1 MSSPRLAITPTR
13 TVLFLF
19 LGLPVLA
26 AVLLQRYMFAGL
38 TAPPSD
44 FGTGSMF
51 DAIAVRYDMI
61 NRALALGMD
70 TGWRER
76 MVAKIAESVSHLQHP
91 PLLLDVA
98 TGTADVALL
107 LARALPEAKIIGV
120 DPSRH
125 MLHIGRQKVE
135 QRGHRPET
143 IRLLVHDAQD
153 DFANVLLLDHHDDDD
168 DTAPQLLLF
177 DGATMSFGIRNVPD
191 RAKALCQIHRALR
204 EGARLCILE
213 FSEPADN
220 AGFLGAVA
228 RLFIRH
234 VVPVLGGLLS
244 GKPREYWHLQHSI
257 QDFPSPREFSML
269 LENLSERCD
278 DGAYRLEEL
287 VQMNFGSVQLYV
299 ATVVRNHGQEE
310 SAKQLLVEKDMEE
323 KLTDQ

>member
-1 MSSPRLAITPTR
+1 MTKT
-13 TVLFLF
+13 TVLVSLVII
-19 LGLPVLA
+19 LLPVLA

-76 MVAKIAESVSHLQHP
+76 MVAKIVESVEGTLEQEQQQPHP
-91 PLLLDVA
+91 LRLLDVA

-107 LARALPEAKIIGV
+107 LARALPHAQIVGV

-135 QRGHRPET
+135 QRGYTRET
-143 IRLLVHDAQD
+143 IDLRLHDAQM
-153 DFANVLLLDHHDDDD
+153 DFSAVVAQQQQQQPLL
-168 DTAPQLLLF
+168 QF

-191 RAKALCQIHRALR
+191 RAQALCQIHRVLR
-204 EGARLCILE
+204 DGARFCILE
-213 FSEPADN
+213 FSEPADD
-220 AGFLGAVA
+220 AGFLGALA
-228 RLFIRH
+228 RLFIRY
-234 VVPVLGGLLS
+234 VVPILGGILS

-257 QDFPSPREFSML
+257 HDFPSPREFVEL
-269 LENLSERCD
+269 LENLRETCD
-278 DGAYRLEEL
+278 DGAYRLDEL

-299 ATVVRNHGQEE
+299 TTVIRDQQLQQEAASSTHSE
-310 SAKQLLVEKDMEE
+310 V
-323 KLTDQ
+323 

>member
-1 MSSPRLAITPTR
+1 
-13 TVLFLF
+13 
-19 LGLPVLA
+19 
-26 AVLLQRYMFAGL
+26 
-38 TAPPSD
+38 
-44 FGTGSMF
+44 
-51 DAIAVRYDMI
+51 
-61 NRALALGMD
+61 
-70 TGWRER
+70 
-76 MVAKIAESVSHLQHP
+76 MVAKIAESVSHLPHP
-91 PLLLDVA
+91 RLLDVA

-107 LARALPEAKIIGV
+107 LARALPEAQIVGV

-135 QRGHRPET
+135 QRGYRPET

-153 DFANVLLLDHHDDDD
+153 DFANVLLPPLNSDNDDGM
-168 DTAPQLLLF
+168 AAQLLF

-213 FSEPADN
+213 FSEPDDD

-234 VVPVLGGLLS
+234 VVPILGGLLS

-257 QDFPSPREFSML
+257 QDFPSPREFGML
-269 LENLSERCD
+269 LTNLSESCD

-299 ATVVRNHGQEE
+299 TTVVRNHRQAESATQLLEKNTEE
-310 SAKQLLVEKDMEE
+310 S
-323 KLTDQ
+323 

>member
-1 MSSPRLAITPTR
+1 MTKT
-13 TVLFLF
+13 TVLVSLVI
-19 LGLPVLA
+19 LLLPVLA

-76 MVAKIAESVSHLQHP
+76 MVAKIVESVESTTTLELQQQQQQP
-91 PLLLDVA
+91 PQLRLLDVA

-107 LARALPEAKIIGV
+107 LARALPHAQIVGV

-135 QRGHRPET
+135 QRGYTRET
-143 IRLLVHDAQD
+143 IDLRLHDAQT
-153 DFANVLLLDHHDDDD
+153 DFSAVV
-168 DTAPQLLLF
+168 AQQQQQQQQLLLF

-191 RAKALCQIHRALR
+191 RAQALCQIHRVLLD
-204 EGARLCILE
+204 GARFCILE
-213 FSEPADN
+213 FSEPADD
-220 AGFLGAVA
+220 AGFLGALA
-228 RLFIRH
+228 RLFIRY
-234 VVPVLGGLLS
+234 VVPILGGILS

-257 QDFPSPREFSML
+257 HDFPSPREFGKL
-269 LENLSERCD
+269 LENLGETCD
-278 DGAYRLEEL
+278 DGAYRLDEL

-299 ATVVRNHGQEE
+299 TTVIRDQQLQQEAASSTLSE
-310 SAKQLLVEKDMEE
+310 V
-323 KLTDQ
+323 

>member
-1 MSSPRLAITPTR
+1 MTKT
-13 TVLFLF
+13 TVLVSLVII
-19 LGLPVLA
+19 LLPVLA

-76 MVAKIAESVSHLQHP
+76 MVAKIVESVESTTTLELQQQQQQP
-91 PLLLDVA
+91 PQLRLLDVA

-107 LARALPEAKIIGV
+107 LARALPHAQIVGV

-135 QRGHRPET
+135 QRGYTRET
-143 IRLLVHDAQD
+143 IDLRRHDAQT
-153 DFANVLLLDHHDDDD
+153 DFSTVV
-168 DTAPQLLLF
+168 PQQPQQQLLLF

-191 RAKALCQIHRALR
+191 RAQALCQIHRVLR
-204 EGARLCILE
+204 DGARFCILE
-213 FSEPADN
+213 FSEPADD
-220 AGFLGAVA
+220 AGFLGALA
-228 RLFIRH
+228 RLFIRY
-234 VVPVLGGLLS
+234 VVPILGGILS

-257 QDFPSPREFSML
+257 HDFPSPREFVKL
-269 LENLSERCD
+269 LENLRETCD
-278 DGAYRLEEL
+278 DGAYRLDEL

-299 ATVVRNHGQEE
+299 TTVIRDQQLQQEAASSTLSE
-310 SAKQLLVEKDMEE
+310 V
-323 KLTDQ
+323 

>member
-13 TVLFLF
+13 AALFLF

-44 FGTGSMF
+44 FGTGTMF

-76 MVAKIAESVSHLQHP
+76 MVAKIAESVSHLPHRP
-91 PLLLDVA
+91 RLLDVA

-107 LARALPEAKIIGV
+107 LARALPQAQIVGV

-135 QRGHRPET
+135 QRGYRPET
-143 IRLLVHDAQD
+143 VRLLVHDAQD
-153 DFANVLLLDHHDDDD
+153 DFANVLQLAPLDDSDDVAII
-168 DTAPQLLLF
+168 APQRLF

-204 EGARLCILE
+204 DGARLCILE
-213 FSEPADN
+213 FSEPAED
-220 AGFLGAVA
+220 AGFLGGVA

-257 QDFPSPREFSML
+257 RDFPSPREFGVL
-269 LENLSERCD
+269 LENLSESCD
-278 DGAYRLEEL
+278 DGFYRLEEL

-299 ATVVRNHGQEE
+299 TTVVRKHRPAE
-310 SAKQLLVEKDMEE
+310 SDSEE
-323 KLTDQ
+323 KL